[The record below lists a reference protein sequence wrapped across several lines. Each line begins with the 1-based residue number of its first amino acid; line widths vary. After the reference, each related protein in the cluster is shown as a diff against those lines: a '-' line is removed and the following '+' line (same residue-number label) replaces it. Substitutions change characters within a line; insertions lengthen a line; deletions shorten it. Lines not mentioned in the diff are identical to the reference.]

1 MRLLARHS
9 EIKKDSS
16 TILQKAAIA
25 KEAKKKDPSVINAT
39 IGMLFDENESF
50 YTFNCV
56 KEAEKE
62 LNGAERYAYGSTI
75 GLKPYLAGVE
85 SWVLQDYEKEMKE
98 LMEVR
103 TVATPGGSGALSNA
117 FSNYLNAHE
126 TILLPSHMW
135 GNYMQ
140 VAYENY
146 LEHDEYELFT
156 NEGTFNIQSLREKC
170 LEYKKKQHR
179 LMMVLNDPCHNPTG
193 YSMTHEEWIALIKLI
208 NEMSADG
215 TPFIFVYDMAYIDYD
230 KNGMKASRDNIRLI
244 ETLNENVMSILCF
257 SGSKTL
263 GLYGL
268 RIGAMIG
275 ITKNKEAI
283 DDFIN
288 SMEYSART
296 KYSMSTTYGMNLI
309 AKIFTEEK
317 YRKMFVEELKAV
329 RDMLVKR
336 SNAFIDEANKY
347 NIKTL
352 PFKCGFFVSVI
363 CEQDDKAYEYLAN
376 KGVYV
381 VPLGGT
387 LRITLASISLENC
400 KKLPKLLR
408 EALDYAENH
417 KQLV

>member
-39 IGMLFDENESF
+39 IGMLFDENEEF
-50 YTFNCV
+50 YTFKCI

-62 LNGAERYAYGSTI
+62 LSDSERYAYGSTV
-75 GLKPYLAGVE
+75 GLKPYLQGVE
-85 SWVLQDYEKEMKE
+85 SWVLQDYEDEMKSI
-98 LMEVR
+98 MHVK
-103 TVATPGGSGALSNA
+103 TVATPGGSGALSNS
-117 FSNYLNAHE
+117 FSNYLNAGE

-156 NEGTFNIQSLREKC
+156 KEGTFNLASLREKC
-170 LEYKKKQHR
+170 LEYKAKQHR

-193 YSMTHEEWIALIKLI
+193 YSMTHEEWIGLIDLI

-215 TPFIFVYDMAYIDYD
+215 TPFVFVYDMAYIDYD
-230 KNGMKASRDNIRLI
+230 KNGIDASRNNIRLI

-275 ITKNKEAI
+275 ITKKHEAI
-283 DDFIN
+283 DDFVN

-309 AKIFTEEK
+309 ATIFTNQK
-317 YRKMFVEELKAV
+317 YRSMFVEELKTV
-329 RDMLVKR
+329 RALLVNR
-336 SNAFIDEANKY
+336 SNAFIEEANKY
-347 NIKTL
+347 NVKTL

-363 CEQDDKAYEYLAN
+363 CEHDDKAYEYLAS
-376 KGVYV
+376 KGIYV

-387 LRITLASISLENC
+387 LRITLASISLEHC
-400 KKLPKLLR
+400 RKLPKLLR
-408 EALDYAENH
+408 EAIDYAE
-417 KQLV
+417 K